1 MNLFDSQ
8 LFRFVS
14 LVVATFVAATV
25 FSGCSS
31 APSTANNQPPGLF
44 WDKSN
49 ESNPAIIDHSVWDQI
64 LGIYVVESENSGVRQ
79 FRYSNIDSAASKQ
92 MEGYVKYLT
101 SIDPRGYNKL
111 EQQAYWMNLYNVVS
125 VQAVR
130 ENLPAITS
138 GNGLPVAFLA
148 EKRIKVADQRLSLAD
163 IEDNIL
169 RPIWKDH
176 RIHFGLNCASMD
188 CPNMDRRAYTAATIK
203 AQLKEAGMRFVN
215 DDRGVR
221 YTDGKLTVSRLFDI
235 YRNDFAEDP
244 KTLMKVFAH
253 YARDKKALY
262 LLGYQGE
269 IYYSEDMRLNTP

>member
-1 MNLFDSQ
+1 MALW
-8 LFRFVS
+8 FVF
-14 LVVATFVAATV
+14 ATLIN
-25 FSGCSS
+25 GCSS
-31 APSTANNQPPGLF
+31 APAPVKNEPPAQF

-49 ESNPAIIDHSVWDQI
+49 ESNPAIIDHSAWDQL
-64 LGIYVVESENSGVRQ
+64 LGTYVVDLENSGVRQ
-79 FRYSNIDSAASKQ
+79 FRYSNIDSAASKK
-92 MEGYVKYLT
+92 MDGYVKYLT
-101 SIDPRGYNKL
+101 SIDPRAYNKL

-130 ENLPAITS
+130 DSLPTITS
-138 GNGLPVAFLA
+138 GKGLPVAFLA
-148 EKRIKVADQRLSLAD
+148 EKRVKVADQRLSLAD
-163 IEDNIL
+163 IEDSIL
-169 RPIWKDH
+169 RPIWQDH

-221 YTDGKLTVSRLFDI
+221 YADGKLTVSRIFDV
-235 YRNDFAEDP
+235 YREDFAEDP